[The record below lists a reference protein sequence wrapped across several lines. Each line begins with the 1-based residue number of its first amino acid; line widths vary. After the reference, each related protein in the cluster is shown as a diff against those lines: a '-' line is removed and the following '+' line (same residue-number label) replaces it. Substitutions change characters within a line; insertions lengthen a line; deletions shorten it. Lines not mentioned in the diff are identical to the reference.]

1 MFHFLAVLIHS
12 LFFYYI
18 CNQILPEIM
27 KSLSLQL
34 ISIFW
39 VLCITVNAQ
48 TGIFYSTD
56 KDLSNSLINS
66 IYQDKRDYIWIA
78 TEDGL
83 NKFDGVKFSVYKNNL
98 KDSTSLKNNYV
109 RCMYEDSKGR
119 FWVGG
124 INGLQL
130 FNRTSNKFSN
140 IHLYSSNNILQP
152 HVTSIFESK
161 DGTIWISTSGEGV
174 LKLNPNNNSRFEAD
188 ARLNSKLPSIHL
200 MFVYQD
206 SYNQLWIG
214 TENHGL
220 CMYDTGSGAIRS
232 FDVKTGNID
241 NNRISAIAED
251 DKGNIFIGTL
261 AGGIFKLNREKWD
274 FESIPR
280 ANSPVPLPVKSLFI
294 DNQKQLLIGTD
305 GLGLKYYNYEN
316 NRVEDYQMSSSI
328 FDFSNVKVHS
338 ILQDRRG
345 NLWIGLF
352 QKGVFLL
359 RNNPYR
365 FNYIGNKYHNQDL
378 IGSSCV
384 TAVYK
389 DKDYLWIG
397 TDNDG
402 MYQLDKQY
410 RVRHFAHTNT
420 PGSITSTVMS
430 IVQTKNGEIWLGS
443 YLNGLALFNKST
455 GSCTYFNDKPA
466 NLGNSTFDNKINC
479 MIADE
484 NNVLWIGTHGG
495 GVYTFDTNTRKYVKH
510 YSFPYITNDW
520 INCLFKDKNG
530 MVWAG
535 THKGFSIID
544 TKKNQVKNF
553 SENNEITP
561 GKVIYSIFQ
570 DKKDNIWIGT
580 TEGVAIYDVK
590 NNKSQK
596 LTVENGL
603 ASDVICGLVEDAG
616 GNIWMST
623 HNGISKYNPNDS
635 TFSNYYSSDGLQGNE
650 FTKGAFFKSENGE
663 VFFGGISGLTSFF
676 PEQIKE
682 DRESLKLFVTALNIG
697 DRVVFND
704 GRKGKAG
711 NRFISDLDT
720 IFLDY
725 KDNIFNLEFS
735 TFNYGVA
742 EQVHY
747 RYKMEG
753 LNDTW
758 ISTNPGVNRIHFT
771 NINFGTYKLKVTA
784 SLRDLESEVREIT
797 IIISPPW
804 YLTNLAIATYIILA
818 MLLLYGV
825 ARFILDR
832 IKHRQ
837 EMMMRQHAEQLN
849 EAKLQY
855 FINISHEIRTPM
867 SLIISPLEKLIPGEK
882 DPQKIYLYQIMH
894 RNAKRIL
901 RLINQLMDIR
911 KIDKGQ
917 LVLKFR
923 ETDIVGFI
931 QDLMQTF
938 EYTANKRNMDF
949 QFVHDQPALKV
960 WIDLNNMDKVLMNI
974 LSNAFKFTPDNGK
987 ITIKLNTGTAPEAEG
1002 ALKNYFEITVSDSGI
1017 GINESDLENIFARFY
1032 QIDNDYT
1039 KSQIGT
1045 GVGLHLSRSLVEL
1058 SHGIIF
1064 ARANSEGPGSE
1075 FVIRLPLGNSHLSRH
1090 EMIGEMAPTETSAIT
1105 HNVEKENLE
1114 VLSEVIS
1121 EPKAEVKSKTK
1132 FRIAVVEDDD
1142 EIRNYLK
1149 LELSSVVKV
1158 AEFPNGKEALNYILT
1173 EKPDL
1178 VLSDV
1183 MMPEMD
1189 GITLCKKIKSNAN
1202 INHIPVILLTA
1213 KTTDHEKAEG
1223 FETGADAY
1231 VGKPF
1236 NIELLT
1242 TQILSLIENRK
1253 RLEVKPLEDEGNKTL
1268 LETEPLKSS
1277 DKILLEKILRL
1288 INDNISS
1295 SELNVDFLS
1304 KSVGMSRV
1312 HMYRKVKELTNQS
1325 THEFI
1330 KTIRM
1335 RKASELLSQ
1344 QKINI
1349 SDVAY
1354 ALGFSNL
1361 SHFSNV
1367 FKSFYG
1373 MSPTEYAE
1381 KNRKEEDSQ
1390 LIES

>member
-1 MFHFLAVLIHS
+1 MKLFCFRLIFLFIVVPIVTS
-12 LFFYYI
+12 
-18 CNQILPEIM
+18 
-27 KSLSLQL
+27 
-34 ISIFW
+34 
-39 VLCITVNAQ
+39 AQ

-56 KDLSNSLINS
+56 KDISNSLVNY

-83 NKFDGVKFSVYKNNL
+83 NKFDGMKFSVYKNNL
-98 KDSTSLKNNYV
+98 TDTTSLKNNYV
-109 RCMYEDSKGR
+109 RSLFEDSRNR

-124 INGLQL
+124 ISGLQL
-130 FNRTSNKFSN
+130 FDRTSNKFSN
-140 IHLYSSNNILQP
+140 VNLYSSNTVLQP
-152 HVTSIFESK
+152 HITSIIESRDK
-161 DGTIWISTSGEGV
+161 TIWLSTSGEGV
-174 LKLNPNNNSRFEAD
+174 IRLGPGKNDRFEVD
-188 ARLNSKLPSIHL
+188 VRLNSKLPSLHL
-200 MFVYQD
+200 TFIYQD
-206 SYNQLWIG
+206 SYGQLWIG
-214 TENHGL
+214 TDNNGL
-220 CMYDTGSGAIRS
+220 CMYDNESGAIRL
-232 FDVKTGNID
+232 FDIRTGNIA
-241 NNRISAIAED
+241 NNRISAIVED
-251 DKGNIFIGTL
+251 YKGDILVGTL
-261 AGGIFKLNREKWD
+261 SGGLFKLNRSTWM
-274 FESIPR
+274 FESLSY
-280 ANSPVPLPVKSLFI
+280 AKSPIPLPIKSLFI
-294 DNQKQLLIGTD
+294 DKEKQLLIGTD
-305 GLGLKYYNYEN
+305 GLGLKYYNYET
-316 NRVEDYQMSSSI
+316 NRIEDYYMNSSI
-328 FDFSNVKVHS
+328 FDFSKVKVHS
-338 ILQDRRG
+338 ILEDKAG

-352 QKGVFLL
+352 QKGIFLL

-365 FNYIGNKYHNQDL
+365 FNYIGNKYHNQNL

-389 DKDYLWIG
+389 DKNNYLWIG

-402 MYQLDKQY
+402 MYQLNEEN
-410 RVRHFAHTNT
+410 RVRHFAHLNT
-420 PGSITSTVMS
+420 PTSITSTVMS
-430 IVQTKNGEIWLGS
+430 IVETKESEMWLGS
-443 YLNGLALFNKST
+443 FLDGLALFNKST
-455 GSCTYFNDKPA
+455 GSCTYYNDKPA
-466 NLGNSTFDNKINC
+466 NLGNSTFDNKINS
-479 MIADE
+479 MIVDKD
-484 NNVLWIGTHGG
+484 NMLWIGTHGG
-495 GVYTFDTNTRKYVKH
+495 GVYIFDTKTRKYVKH
-510 YSFPYITNDW
+510 YSFPYITNNW
-520 INCLFKDKNG
+520 INCLFQDKDG
-530 MVWAG
+530 FVWVG
-535 THKGFSIID
+535 THKGFSIINN
-544 TKKNQVKNF
+544 KNNKVKNY

-561 GKVIYSIFQ
+561 SKIIYSITQ
-570 DKKDNIWIGT
+570 DKKNNIWIGT

-590 NNKSQK
+590 RNRSWQ

-603 ASDVICGLVEDAG
+603 SSDVICGIVEDAD
-616 GNIWMST
+616 GNMWMST
-623 HNGISKYNPNDS
+623 HNGISKYNINNK

-650 FTKGAFFKSENGE
+650 FTRGAFFTTSQGE
-663 VFFGGISGLTSFF
+663 VFFGGINGLTSFF
-676 PEQIKE
+676 PVQIRE
-682 DRESLKLFVTALNIG
+682 DRESLKLYVTALNIG

-704 GRKGKAG
+704 AKKRREGT
-711 NRFISDLDT
+711 RFISDLDT

-742 EQVHY
+742 EQIHY

-758 ISTNPGVNRIHFT
+758 VSTNPGVNRIHFT
-771 NINFGTYKLKVTA
+771 NINYGTYKLKVIA

-797 IIISPPW
+797 IIILPPW
-804 YLTNLAIATYIILA
+804 YLSKFAIAVYVILA
-818 MLLLYGV
+818 FLLIYGV
-825 ARFILDR
+825 ARFILER

-837 EMMMRQHAEQLN
+837 EIMMRQHAEQLN

-867 SLIISPLEKLIPGEK
+867 SLIISPLEKLIPSEK
-882 DPQKIYLYQIMH
+882 DPQTMYLYQIMH

-917 LVLKFR
+917 MFLKFR

-938 EYTANKRNMDF
+938 EYTAKKRNMDF
-949 QFVHDQPALKV
+949 QFIHGRPALKV

-987 ITIKLNTGTAPEAEG
+987 ITVKLNTGTDTEAQG
-1002 ALKNYFEITVSDSGI
+1002 ALKNYFEIVITDSGI
-1017 GINESDLENIFARFY
+1017 GINDSDLENIFTRFY
-1032 QIDNDYT
+1032 QVDNSYT

-1058 SHGIIF
+1058 SHGIVF
-1064 ARANSEGPGSE
+1064 ARANPDGNGSE
-1075 FVIRLPLGNSHLSRH
+1075 FVIRLPLGNSHLSRL
-1090 EMIGEMAPTETSAIT
+1090 EMSNETTRVEEQINLHAQTIQNEEILPEEIDEPIT
-1105 HNVEKENLE
+1105 
-1114 VLSEVIS
+1114 
-1121 EPKAEVKSKTK
+1121 EVKAKTK

-1149 LELSSVVKV
+1149 HELSPIVKV
-1158 AEFPNGKEALNYILT
+1158 FDFHNGKEALNYILS

-1189 GITLCKKIKSNAN
+1189 GITLCKRIKSNSN

-1213 KTTDHEKAEG
+1213 KTTDQDKAEG

-1231 VGKPF
+1231 VVKPF
-1236 NIELLT
+1236 NIELLIK
-1242 TQILSLIENRK
+1242 QVIGLIENRK
-1253 RLEVKPLEDEGNKTL
+1253 RLEIKPLENEENKAL

-1277 DKILLEKILRL
+1277 DKLLLEKILKL
-1288 INDNISS
+1288 IHNNLSN

-1304 KSVGMSRV
+1304 KSVGLSRV

-1325 THEFI
+1325 THDFI

-1335 RKASELLSQ
+1335 NKAAEMLSQ

-1361 SHFSNV
+1361 SHFSNT
-1367 FKSFYG
+1367 FKSFFG
-1373 MSPTEYAE
+1373 QSPTEYAE
-1381 KNRKEEDSQ
+1381 KQRNQEPKEES
-1390 LIES
+1390 I

>member
-1 MFHFLAVLIHS
+1 
-12 LFFYYI
+12 
-18 CNQILPEIM
+18 M
-27 KSLSLQL
+27 KSLPLTL
-34 ISIFW
+34 IFLFW
-39 VLCITVNAQ
+39 VLAITVNAQ

-56 KDLSNSLINS
+56 EDLSNSLINK
-66 IYQDKRDYIWIA
+66 IYQDKYDYIWIA

-83 NKFDGVKFSVYKNNL
+83 NKFDGMKFSVYKNNL
-98 KDSTSLKNNYV
+98 NDSTSLKNNYV
-109 RCMYEDSKGR
+109 RCMYEDSEGR

-130 FNRTSNKFSN
+130 FNRNTNKFSN
-140 IHLYSSNNILQP
+140 VHLFSSNNILQP
-152 HVTSIFESK
+152 HVTSVFESK

-174 LKLNPNNNSRFEAD
+174 LKLNPHKNSRFETD
-188 ARLNSKLPSIHL
+188 ARLNSKLPSVHLTFIH
-200 MFVYQD
+200 QD
-206 SYNQLWIG
+206 SYDQLWIG

-220 CMYDTGSGAIRS
+220 CMYDNNSGAIRL
-232 FDVKTGNID
+232 FNVNDGNID
-241 NNRISAIAED
+241 NNHISTIAED

-261 AGGIFKLNREKWD
+261 SGGIFKLSREKWI
-274 FESIPR
+274 FESIPY
-280 ANSPVPLPVKSLFI
+280 AKSPVPLPIKSLFI
-294 DNQKQLLIGTD
+294 NNQKQLLIGTD
-305 GLGLKYYNYEN
+305 GLGLKYYNYEK
-316 NRVEDYQMSSSI
+316 NRIEDYQMFSSI
-328 FDFSNVKVHS
+328 FDFSKVKVHS
-338 ILQDRRG
+338 ILEDRSG

-352 QKGVFLL
+352 QKGVFLV

-384 TAVYK
+384 TAIYK
-389 DKDYLWIG
+389 DKDYLWVG

-402 MYQLDKQY
+402 MYRLDEQY
-410 RVRHFAHTNT
+410 RARHFAHTNA
-420 PGSITSTVMS
+420 PNSITSTVMS
-430 IVQTKNGEIWLGS
+430 IVETKIGEIWLGS

-455 GSCTYFNDKPA
+455 GNCTYYNEKPA
-466 NLGNSTFDNKINC
+466 NIGNNTFDNKINC
-479 MIADE
+479 MIVDS
-484 NNVLWIGTHGG
+484 NNMLWIGTHGG
-495 GVYTFDTNTRKYVKH
+495 GIYTFDTNTRKYVRH

-520 INCLFKDKNG
+520 INCLFQDKDG
-530 MVWAG
+530 LIWAG

-544 TKKNQVKNF
+544 TRNNQVSNF

-561 GKVIYSIFQ
+561 GKVIYSIIQ
-570 DKKDNIWIGT
+570 DRKENIWIGT

-590 NNKSQK
+590 NNKSRQ
-596 LTVENGL
+596 LTVEDGL
-603 ASDVICGLVEDAG
+603 ASDVICGLIEDAN

-663 VFFGGISGLTSFF
+663 FFFGGISGVTSFF

-682 DRESLKLFVTALNIG
+682 DRESLKLLVTALNIG

-704 GRKGKAG
+704 ERKGKG
-711 NRFISDLDT
+711 GSRFISDLDT

-742 EQVHY
+742 EQIHY

-771 NINFGTYKLKVTA
+771 NIDFGTYKLKVTA

-804 YLTNLAIATYIILA
+804 YLTNLAIVVYIILIL
-818 MLLLYGV
+818 LLLYGI
-825 ARFILDR
+825 ARFIQEKM
-832 IKHRQ
+832 KHRQ
-837 EMMMRQHAEQLN
+837 ELMMRKHTEQLN

-867 SLIISPLEKLIPGEK
+867 SLILSPLEKLIPNEK

-917 LVLKFR
+917 LFLKFR

-949 QFVHDQPALKV
+949 QFIHEHPSLKV

-987 ITIKLNTGTAPEAEG
+987 ITIKLDTGTAPESEG
-1002 ALKNYFEITVSDSGI
+1002 ALKNYFEITVSDSGV
-1017 GINESDLENIFARFY
+1017 GIDESDLESIFDRFY
-1032 QIDNDYT
+1032 QVDTAYT

-1045 GVGLHLSRSLVEL
+1045 GVGLHLSRSLIEL
-1058 SHGIIF
+1058 SHGVVF
-1064 ARANSEGPGSE
+1064 ARANPDSQGSE
-1075 FVIRLPLGNSHLSRH
+1075 FVIRLPLGNSHLSKQ
-1090 EMIGEMAPTETSAIT
+1090 EMMGKIASEEEAPTIT
-1105 HNVEKENLE
+1105 HAPAEDE
-1114 VLSEVIS
+1114 EVIAEIIPEI
-1121 EPKAEVKSKTK
+1121 EPETKSKTK
-1132 FRIAVVEDDD
+1132 FRVAIVEDDE

-1149 LELSSVVKV
+1149 LELSSVVKIT
-1158 AEFPNGKEALNYILT
+1158 EFSNGKDALNYVLK

-1178 VLSDV
+1178 VVSDV

-1189 GITLCKKIKSNAN
+1189 GITLCKKIKTNAN
-1202 INHIPVILLTA
+1202 VNHIPVILLTV
-1213 KTTDHEKAEG
+1213 KTTDRDKAEG

-1231 VGKPF
+1231 IPKPF

-1253 RLEVKPLEDEGNKTL
+1253 RLTVKPLEEESNKAL
-1268 LETEPLKSS
+1268 LETKPLKSS
-1277 DKILLEKILRL
+1277 DKILLEKILKL
-1288 INDNISS
+1288 INENIAS
-1295 SELNVDFLS
+1295 SELNVDFLC
-1304 KSVGMSRV
+1304 KNVGLSRV
-1312 HMYRKVKELTNQS
+1312 HLYRKVKELTNQS

-1367 FKSFYG
+1367 FKSFHG
-1373 MSPTEYAE
+1373 ISPTEYAE
-1381 KNRKEEDSQ
+1381 KHRQEEGEKEQE
-1390 LIES
+1390 EKTEE